1 LSLVPG
7 AEPWRR
13 DDKVARILVVDDNAM
28 MRTVMRAALER
39 AGHAVTQAADGER
52 ALLALAAGP
61 FDLIVTDINMPGMG
75 GVDLVNAIRGSSPDA
90 KILVISGFLDPSEL
104 KGMTSAKT
112 LGVQGSLEKP
122 FTADRLVTK
131 VAEILG

>member
-1 LSLVPG
+1 M
-7 AEPWRR
+7 
-13 DDKVARILVVDDNAM
+13 ARILLVDDNTM

-75 GVDLVNAIRGSSPDA
+75 GVDLVNAVRGSSPDT
-90 KILVISGFLDPSEL
+90 KILVISGFLDGSDL
-104 KGMTSAKT
+104 KDMTSAKT
-112 LGVQGSLEKP
+112 QGVQGSLEKP
-122 FTADRLVTK
+122 FTADKLVNK